1 MSPRQNRRRP
11 YLAHATRVALVASL
25 LIALIYVGVVVVFD
39 VVVGHRLTLQ
49 VDNRLANRLSAAVRS
64 PAASAATNNSDNAH
78 DVDDAPVYL
87 WQARSGGIPVALTA
101 GAPALPSV
109 DWRPGTGPVT
119 TRLGAS
125 SFRLESRHAGDQWL
139 IVGQSLHEV
148 THVESVLQEVEVI
161 AGPPLLIAIFF
172 GTLLIGLKA
181 SDPVEEARRRQ
192 LEFTADAS
200 HELRTPLSVIEA
212 EVTLALQGK
221 RGDREYRGSLER
233 VRQEGLRLRTI
244 VENLL
249 WLSRF
254 DAEPPPPGE
263 EPVDVSAV
271 AAACADR
278 FTAVAQG
285 SGIDLTVREHSLGP
299 PWINAAPE
307 WIDRV
312 VAVLVDNACRH
323 AGQDGQVLIAV
334 TADANRVS
342 LAVEDS
348 GPGIPAAE
356 RSRLFDRFHRATDE
370 GNGAGL
376 GLAIADS
383 VVQATGGRWRV
394 EDSSLGGARMEVSWH
409 RSPGSKNLGDQ
420 STLETRLPL
429 TSVSGHGSP
438 IGG

>member
-1 MSPRQNRRRP
+1 
-11 YLAHATRVALVASL
+11 
-25 LIALIYVGVVVVFD
+25 
-39 VVVGHRLTLQ
+39 
-49 VDNRLANRLSAAVRS
+49 
-64 PAASAATNNSDNAH
+64 
-78 DVDDAPVYL
+78 
-87 WQARSGGIPVALTA
+87 
-101 GAPALPSV
+101 
-109 DWRPGTGPVT
+109 
-119 TRLGAS
+119 
-125 SFRLESRHAGDQWL
+125 
-139 IVGQSLHEV
+139 
-148 THVESVLQEVEVI
+148 VESVLQEVEVI
-161 AGPPLLIAIFF
+161 AGPPLLIAVFF

-181 SDPVEEARRRQ
+181 SDPVEVARRRQ

-334 TADANRVS
+334 TADANRE
-342 LAVEDS
+342 L
-348 GPGIPAAE
+348 GRRGQRPRHPGRGAFQAFRPIPPRDRRRE
-356 RSRLFDRFHRATDE
+356 RSWFGSRHSGLCGASNRWSVAGRRLIVGRRSD
-370 GNGAGL
+370 GGL
-376 GLAIADS
+376 LAP
-383 VVQATGGRWRV
+383 
-394 EDSSLGGARMEVSWH
+394 L
-409 RSPGSKNLGDQ
+409 PGF
-420 STLETRLPL
+420 
-429 TSVSGHGSP
+429 
-438 IGG
+438 

>member
-1 MSPRQNRRRP
+1 MSPPRSGRRP
-11 YLAHATRVALVASL
+11 YFAHATRVALVASL
-25 LIALIYVGVVVVFD
+25 FIALIYVGVVVMFD

-49 VDNRLANRLSAAVRS
+49 VDNRLADRLDDAVRS
-64 PAASAATNNSDNAH
+64 PAASVETNNSDNAH

-87 WQARSGGIPVALTA
+87 WRARSAGIPIALTT
-101 GAPALPSV
+101 GAPALSSV
-109 DWRPGTGPVT
+109 DWTAGTGTVT
-119 TRLGAS
+119 TRLGES
-125 SFRLESRHAGDQWL
+125 SFRLESRRVGDQWL

-161 AGPPLLIAIFF
+161 AGPPLLIAVFF

-181 SDPVEEARRRQ
+181 SDPVEVARRRQ

-212 EVTLALQGK
+212 EVSLVLHGR
-221 RGDREYRGSLER
+221 RGDREYRDTLER

-254 DAEPPPPGE
+254 DAEPPAPSE

-285 SGIDLTVREHSLGP
+285 SGIDLTVREHSSRP

-409 RSPGSKNLGDQ
+409 RSPGSKNLSDQ
-420 STLETRLPL
+420 STLPTRLPL
-429 TSVSGHGSP
+429 TSVSGHGSA